1 MEYSTSDIAVSS
13 FLLAK
18 GHELKEVDRSETRIR
33 FKFEN
38 SKALKD
44 DIKDFWAY
52 KGVVCPLTYY
62 QKLRELKM
70 VIHSQE

>member
-1 MEYSTSDIAVSS
+1 MDYSTSDIAVSS

-18 GHELKEVDRSETRIR
+18 GYVLKEVDRSESRIK

-38 SKALKD
+38 SKELKD
-44 DIKDFWAY
+44 DIKEFWAY
-52 KGVVCPLTYY
+52 KGLVSPLTYY